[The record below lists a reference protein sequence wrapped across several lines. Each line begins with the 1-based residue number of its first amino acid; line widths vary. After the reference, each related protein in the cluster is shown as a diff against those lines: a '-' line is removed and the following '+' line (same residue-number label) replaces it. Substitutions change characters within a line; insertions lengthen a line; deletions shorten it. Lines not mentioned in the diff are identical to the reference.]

1 MHHGKD
7 ESVIQVLGSY
17 FVQFFSPSG
26 LNSIAKN
33 VVFVI
38 DVSGSM
44 SGEKISQTREAMHTI
59 LSQLRPGDSF
69 NIVLFS
75 GTVSV

>member
-26 LNSIAKN
+26 LNLIAKN

-44 SGEKISQTREAMHTI
+44 SGEKISQTR
-59 LSQLRPGDSF
+59 
-69 NIVLFS
+69 
-75 GTVSV
+75 